1 MKFSQLPLLLIL
13 IHPPLVNAEVYQWV
27 DKNGV
32 TVYSQTPPRSGDA
45 RKLTHRSSPIDHAA
59 KQRLQ
64 NMRQKVADQQ
74 EDRKRLKER
83 QVKESADKKL
93 KMANCKAATN
103 NLTNLIGLGSRRYG
117 GERLTE
123 EQRQKKIAKAQKN
136 MSDNCAK

>member
-1 MKFSQLPLLLIL
+1 MKFYQLPLLLIL
-13 IHPPLVNAEVYQWV
+13 THPLLVNAEIYQWV

-45 RKLTHRSSPIDHAA
+45 RKLTHTSRPIDHAA

-74 EDRKRLKER
+74 EDRKLLKEK
-83 QVKESADKKL
+83 QAKESADKKL
-93 KMANCKAATN
+93 KLANCKAATN
-103 NLTNLIGLGSRRYG
+103 NLAKLIGLGSRRYD

-136 MSDNCAK
+136 MSENCNK